1 MAERI
6 RRILVAIRDLRHAPK
21 SELRKAGA
29 LARAAHGSIELFHAI
44 EDPDPAR
51 SWPETATL
59 QSVEKQRSAIAAR
72 YEERLEHF
80 ARDPSLRGA
89 SVSCTA
95 TWDHPV
101 HEAIIR
107 RALESRAD
115 LVIAATHTHPLGAR
129 FLRNTDWELIRH
141 CPLPLLLA
149 KSPREYRRPVV
160 LAAVDP
166 FHAHARP
173 ANLDARLIDTGE
185 KFAQLLRGTLHLF
198 HAYMPLVTVAPT
210 PMGTAPLVTMP
221 PEAEAAHGEQIA
233 RVIGQLAKSA
243 DVPPARRHIEMGE
256 VSAELASV
264 ARRTRTSLI
273 VMGAVSR
280 SAVARLFIGNTA
292 ERVLDKVGCDVLVV
306 KPRGFRSSVAASSRP
321 PSAVRSR
328 ARVARPPARARR
340 TGRRSTEKAP
350 TEVLPPL
357 L

>member
-21 SELRKAGA
+21 NELRKAGA
-29 LARAAHGSIELFHAI
+29 LARAAHGSLELFHAI
-44 EDPDPAR
+44 EEPDPAR
-51 SWPETATL
+51 SWPETATAQTL
-59 QSVEKQRSAIAAR
+59 EKQRSAIAAR
-72 YEERLEHF
+72 YEQRLEHF
-80 ARDPSLRGA
+80 ARDASLRGA
-89 SVSCTA
+89 SVSCTV

-107 RALESRAD
+107 HALESRAD
-115 LVIAATHTHPLGAR
+115 LVIAATHVHPLGAR

-166 FHAHARP
+166 FHTHARP
-173 ANLDARLIDTGE
+173 ADLDARLRDTGQR
-185 KFAQLLRGTLHLF
+185 FAQLLRGTLHLF

-210 PMGTAPLVTMP
+210 PMGTAPLVTLP

-243 DVPPARRHIEMGE
+243 GVPPARRHIEMGE

-264 ARRTRTSLI
+264 SRRTHASLV

-280 SAVARLFIGNTA
+280 SALARLFIGNTA
-292 ERVLDKVGCDVLVV
+292 ERVLDKLTCDVLVV
-306 KPRGFRSSVAASSRP
+306 KPRGFRSGVATARRAP
-321 PSAVRSR
+321 RRVRTPGR
-328 ARVARPPARARR
+328 ARPAARARR
-340 TGRRSTEKAP
+340 SGRRSTENAP
-350 TEVLPPL
+350 SQVLPPL